1 MKKKILIVI
10 MLLLIITGCK
20 EKKEEENTLKQD
32 LVILEQLSNGEITK
46 GVLESYKFSET
57 DEVTDRIKI
66 QMTDGRVILAV
77 LSNQDTPITIANFKN
92 LVAQHF
98 YDGLIFHRVIEG
110 FMIQTGD
117 PTGIGNSGSGQMIK
131 GEFSLNGVTNR
142 LSHTRG
148 VLSMGRRGGNPE
160 TAETMNSASSHFFIM
175 HQDKPNIDGYYA
187 AFGKVFAGM
196 DAVDSIATTETGPN
210 DRPIQEQKIL
220 SIRFINIE
228 K

>member
-77 LSNQDTPITIANFKN
+77 LSNQDSPITIANFKN

-98 YDGLIFHRVIEG
+98 YDGLIFHRVIKD

-117 PTGIGNSGSGQMIK
+117 PTGTGQSGSENNIK
-131 GEFSLNGVTNR
+131 GEFSNNGVSNN

-148 VLSMGRRGGNPE
+148 VLSMARRGGNPDTE
-160 TAETMNSASSHFFIM
+160 ATMNSASSQFFIV
-175 HQDKPNIDGYYA
+175 HNDSTFLDGNYA
-187 AFGKVFAGM
+187 SFGKVFAGM
-196 DAVDSIATTETGPN
+196 DAVDSIATTETGVN
-210 DRPIQEQKIL
+210 DRPVQEQKIL